1 MLISMTLPACL
12 GNVLTPTSGPILHW
26 AFLKQRCPKMGLMD
40 GMLTGQQS
48 NLEVGGLSLVLLMT
62 GWTMPVYIQ
71 DPRLFN
77 VMKVYMASN
86 LLYKVTMF

>member
-1 MLISMTLPACL
+1 MLISMTPPACL
-12 GNVLTPTSGPILHW
+12 VNVLTPNSGAILQ
-26 AFLKQRCPKMGLMD
+26 QRCPKMGLMD

-62 GWTMPVYIQ
+62 GWTMPVYMQ
-71 DPRLFN
+71 DPELFN
-77 VMKVYMASN
+77 VMKVYMTSN